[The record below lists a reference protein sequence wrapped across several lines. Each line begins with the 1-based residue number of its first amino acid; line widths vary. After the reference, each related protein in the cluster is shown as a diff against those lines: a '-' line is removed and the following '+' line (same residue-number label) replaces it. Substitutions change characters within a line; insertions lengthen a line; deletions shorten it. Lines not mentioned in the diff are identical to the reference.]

1 MNGIIKETIKD
12 VGLLVLSRWREI
24 CLIALIVTSAGRVF
38 LVHESRTVVK
48 HLSKLK
54 YVEELELKQKTRLT
68 LEKSVLIRPARLR
81 DYATN
86 KLGLQKP
93 HKIKNI
99 SSIKLLSQ
107 SETN

>member
-1 MNGIIKETIKD
+1 MKEIIKNITR
-12 VGLLVLSRWREI
+12 LLFSHWREI

-38 LVHESRTVVK
+38 LVHESRAVVK
-48 HLSKLK
+48 HLSKIK
-54 YVEELELKQKTRLT
+54 DVEELALKQRTRLT

-93 HKIKNI
+93 RKIKNI

-107 SETN
+107 SKTN